1 MKNILIAD
9 DEELFLKSISAGLKN
24 LDIDLNV
31 ITAEN
36 GKIAIDALTWTKV
49 DLLITDIKM
58 PVMDGFELLAYVS
71 RKHPDIPILVMTA
84 FADPAVE
91 DKLKV
96 LGFDNYLEKPL
107 DFEDLSDR
115 IIEILHGKTDGF
127 INGIALSA
135 FVQMLEI
142 EKKSCTLKITSKDR
156 EGYLFLRNG
165 VLIDARTD
173 SLKNIEAA
181 YEIISWERAGIEIN
195 SICRRTENKINLP
208 LTHILLEGMRMKDEA
223 NRKETKTIGTGK
235 NYDSAKLFGVGEDLE
250 SVSEEWGYS
259 SEVRA
264 DIARFAGESKK
275 ETREPEKQVV
285 LEDLSQQAELED
297 SESNVHDLVGLREDQ
312 KEIKEIEKVK
322 EKKDIYKPVVE
333 KLDKFK
339 DIDGFLGVGVFS
351 LDGDLLAKNTG
362 NLLEIE
368 TISALITS
376 MIINADKASEEL
388 DLGKSTEIDI
398 VTSKDETIYVRQ
410 HISEN
415 NSFSLI
421 LVCDSDAQKGM
432 VHLRINHL
440 FPSIIE
446 EIKNLD

>member
-36 GKIAIDALTWTKV
+36 GKIAIDALTWAKI

-58 PVMDGFELLAYVS
+58 PVLDGFELLAYVS

-107 DFEDLSDR
+107 DFEDLSER
-115 IIEILHGKTDGF
+115 IIEILHGKTAGF
-127 INGIALSA
+127 INGIALTA
-135 FVQMLEI
+135 FIQMLEI
-142 EKKSCTLKITSKDR
+142 EKKSCTLKITSMDK

-165 VLIDARTD
+165 LLIDARTG

-181 YEIISWERAGIEIN
+181 YDIISWENAGIEIN

-208 LTHILLEGMRMKDEA
+208 LTHILLESMRMKDEA
-223 NRKETKTIGTGK
+223 NRKETETIGTGK
-235 NYDSAKLFGVGEDLE
+235 NYDSEKLFGEGEDLD
-250 SVSEEWGYS
+250 SISAEWGYS
-259 SEVRA
+259 NEVKA
-264 DIARFAGESKK
+264 DIAKFAVESKK
-275 ETREPEKQVV
+275 EPREPEKQVV
-285 LEDLSQQAELED
+285 LENLSQQAGLEE
-297 SESNVHDLVGLREDQ
+297 SENNVHDLVMLHEDHEDQ
-312 KEIKEIEKVK
+312 KEIKE
-322 EKKDIYKPVVE
+322 IYKPVVE

-339 DIDGFLGVGVFS
+339 DLDGFLGVGVFS

-368 TISALITS
+368 TISTLITS

-410 HISEN
+410 YISEN

-421 LVCDSDAQKGM
+421 LVCDRDAQKGM

-440 FPSIIE
+440 FPIIIE
-446 EIKNLD
+446 EIKNLK